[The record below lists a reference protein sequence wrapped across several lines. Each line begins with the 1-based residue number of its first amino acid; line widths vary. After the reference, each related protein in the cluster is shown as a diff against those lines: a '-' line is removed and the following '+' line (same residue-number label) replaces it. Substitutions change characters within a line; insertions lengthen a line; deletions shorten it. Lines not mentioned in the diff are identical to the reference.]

1 MHVVVLG
8 GGYAGL
14 TLTRLLER
22 SLPADAELTLVNET
36 PDHLVQHELH
46 RVIRRP
52 ELADAITVSL
62 PAALDRASV
71 RVARVEGIDRERR
84 VVSLSSGR
92 LEYDVA
98 AICLGARTA
107 YYGLEGVRDHS
118 LPLKRLRHAN
128 RIRKR
133 VREVCHG
140 DYDGQTPRIV
150 VGGAGLSGIQIAGE
164 LAELVREEGSRAT
177 ITLIEQRERVAPN
190 FPANFQRAVRDAL
203 EDQGVEVRTAT
214 AVQRADDDRVF
225 LESDETLPYD
235 AFVWA
240 GGIGGPDALEGE
252 RPTVGSDLRLDDRTF
267 VVGDAARVV
276 DADEEFVPASAQAA
290 VREARTVATNV
301 SRVVDGQL
309 DSEFDPEPDHPP
321 DGGPDLESFRFESPG
336 WIVSVGDEAVATVGS
351 RVLTGRSAKALKASI
366 GVGYL
371 SGVGG
376 VGNAADLASKEF
388 VPERFRRGG

>member
-22 SLPADAELTLVNET
+22 SLPAEAELTLVNET

-71 RVARVEGIDRERR
+71 RVARVEGIERDRR

-107 YYGLEGVRDHS
+107 YYGLEGVREHS

-140 DYDGQTPRIV
+140 DHGGEPPRIV
-150 VGGAGLSGIQIAGE
+150 VGGAGLSGVQIAGE

-301 SRVVDGQL
+301 SRVVDGRL
-309 DSEFDPEPDHPP
+309 DSEFDPEPAHPP
-321 DGGPDLESFRFESPG
+321 DGDPDLESFRFESPG
-336 WIVSVGDEAVATVGS
+336 WVVSVGDEAVATVGS